1 MAAVEAATQFL
12 QDQVV
17 IQHLELLLL
26 LVAAMAERTG
36 VNQQMAAAVAAAV
49 SIVLVKE
56 SLLER

>member
-1 MAAVEAATQFL
+1 MAAVEAVTQFL

-36 VNQQMAAAVAAAV
+36 VYQQMAAAVAAAV